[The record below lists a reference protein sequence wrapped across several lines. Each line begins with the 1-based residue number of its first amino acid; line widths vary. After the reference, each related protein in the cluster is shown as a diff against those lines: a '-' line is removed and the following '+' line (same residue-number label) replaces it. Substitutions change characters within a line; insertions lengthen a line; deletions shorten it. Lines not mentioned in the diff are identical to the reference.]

1 VADALLDSVVLTASD
16 DRGSAEVTL
25 RTVSALTRMGFLPR
39 GGFAHVDVAGRWVR
53 LVAEYG
59 TVYLER
65 PGQTLGL
72 L

>member
-1 VADALLDSVVLTASD
+1 MLTASD
-16 DRGSAEVTL
+16 DGGSSAELTL
-25 RTVSALTRMGFLPR
+25 RAVSALTRMGFLAR
-39 GGFAHVDVAGRWVR
+39 GGHAFVDVAGRWVR

-65 PGQTLGL
+65 RGESLGL